1 MGPMGETLRVK
12 ASEAATFSRIEQR
25 IKKDEEYKAK
35 NGSVKSSCHHIIFL
49 EHPRLGEYIDVT
61 IVTQK

>member
-1 MGPMGETLRVK
+1 MGETLRVK

-35 NGSVKSSCHHIIFL
+35 NGSVGVVIF
-49 EHPRLGEYIDVT
+49 YVM
-61 IVTQK
+61 IVTPM

>member
-1 MGPMGETLRVK
+1 MLTSPTFRSLESVGPMGETLRVK

-35 NGSVKSSCHHIIFL
+35 NGSVGVVKF
-49 EHPRLGEYIDVT
+49 YVM
-61 IVTQK
+61 IVTPM